1 LESKGSHHH
10 KLRRW
15 HKLDVQSADTAAI
28 ATLVGYGL
36 HVATTRI
43 AGVIKNRTEITDDK
57 MKEMYHNALKDQKQM
72 REQYKHDIESREKQ
86 HKTELEAKEKELSEL
101 KAQHTEKTNT
111 LKHEMTSESNRLKQK
126 QALEISLHREELAA
140 AKSELESLRH
150 KIKELQQEIEHLKAH
165 IAKLEAERE
174 ESKKA
179 AEEFHTQIKH
189 AEDQLNEQAHLKQ
202 ERISELQSEYDHAR
216 KNAKHMEDELRSR
229 ARHLEDELKMS
240 KKKALEEEERR
251 RRMRRSGRWMKNV
264 PWGEVGLMTGV
275 LGAGAAAGLG
285 VGKFAM
291 KGRLLAKD
299 GGGGAPPHALA
310 QTRPPQP
317 PEPPADS
324 VYRFDNPFNQQ
335 MDRAFD
341 VKPCPCDDT
350 ETWDWKWVIILI
362 LLVLLLVDCF
372 VFRLSTYIRKKL
384 GITDEERL
392 AAIRSHVEAYAQDS
406 HLDLMSIPI
415 DDGETDQEV
424 KVKTKVLDRI
434 KEVGEVLAECE
445 SALTKYRAV
454 ASATAQETK
463 AVKEQRLMLKD
474 AIDNCL
480 SSSLVPNDDGDDKK
494 QQRVYAYK
502 FLDSL
507 TRSTFKDEQIGQVM
521 AELKEEFKKE
531 EATLDRKAEFP
542 WTGNEF
548 DEIHFYRT
556 HLTHVET
563 REGRTRTVSNPVVA
577 DADKK
582 HVKDVA
588 KGFENAAIDAGAAAA
603 PMNPLIDD
611 QQEEA
616 TSTSRARYSP
626 AARLRKL
633 FAKYMRAMKK
643 DKTQDEY

>member
-1 LESKGSHHH
+1 MYHLEDYRQTYHWRKKPSWFLLPACLILFASSLIISKGDSNEGGGLRLESKGSHHH

-28 ATLVGYGL
+28 ATLVGYEEASASAKLPLSKRIFHFFALPRYRMTQSRAVCCHHRATSL

-174 ESKKA
+174 DSKKA

-275 LGAGAAAGLG
+275 LGI
-285 VGKFAM
+285 
-291 KGRLLAKD
+291 
-299 GGGGAPPHALA
+299 
-310 QTRPPQP
+310 
-317 PEPPADS
+317 
-324 VYRFDNPFNQQ
+324 
-335 MDRAFD
+335 
-341 VKPCPCDDT
+341 DT
-350 ETWDWKWVIILI
+350 
-362 LLVLLLVDCF
+362 
-372 VFRLSTYIRKKL
+372 
-384 GITDEERL
+384 
-392 AAIRSHVEAYAQDS
+392 
-406 HLDLMSIPI
+406 
-415 DDGETDQEV
+415 
-424 KVKTKVLDRI
+424 
-434 KEVGEVLAECE
+434 
-445 SALTKYRAV
+445 
-454 ASATAQETK
+454 
-463 AVKEQRLMLKD
+463 
-474 AIDNCL
+474 
-480 SSSLVPNDDGDDKK
+480 
-494 QQRVYAYK
+494 
-502 FLDSL
+502 
-507 TRSTFKDEQIGQVM
+507 
-521 AELKEEFKKE
+521 
-531 EATLDRKAEFP
+531 
-542 WTGNEF
+542 
-548 DEIHFYRT
+548 
-556 HLTHVET
+556 
-563 REGRTRTVSNPVVA
+563 
-577 DADKK
+577 
-582 HVKDVA
+582 
-588 KGFENAAIDAGAAAA
+588 
-603 PMNPLIDD
+603 
-611 QQEEA
+611 
-616 TSTSRARYSP
+616 
-626 AARLRKL
+626 
-633 FAKYMRAMKK
+633 
-643 DKTQDEY
+643 